1 MRLEQFV
8 EDQERVD
15 PEFAAAKHE
24 YQPEAALMLAMV
36 EARRKQNLTQQ
47 QLAERT
53 GIAQTEISRIESGSR
68 NPSIK
73 VLQRLAEGMG
83 MYLQIAFVPKDEQSV
98 GDGATCV

>member
-1 MRLEQFV
+1 MRLEQFI
-8 EDQERVD
+8 EDQEHID
-15 PEFAAAKHE
+15 PEFAAAKYE

-47 QLAERT
+47 ELAERT

-73 VLQRLAEGMG
+73 VLQRLADGMG
-83 MYLQIAFVPKDEQSV
+83 MYLQIAFVPKDEHPSM
-98 GDGATCV
+98 DRAARA